1 MEKIYFFKYF
11 SLKLSI
17 NYSFVLTLE
26 LKIINNWKKEHQII
40 FEKILT
46 LANSPNNEDIQK
58 KKFSLLTELILNLC
72 SNKNYKGDFR
82 NFSSLILLFL
92 SCYKKNYPI
101 DIFSKGKS
109 GNSETEKTR
118 LEFKCILKRE
128 LRNNNPIP

>member
-26 LKIINNWKKEHQII
+26 LKIIDNWKKEHQII

-46 LANSPNNEDIQK
+46 LANSPNNGDIQK

-72 SNKNYKGDFR
+72 ANKNYKGDFR

-109 GNSETEKTR
+109 GNSETEKAR